1 MPLSVLEAMAAGLP
15 VAATDV
21 GDIASMVAAENRPFI
36 TPLDETALAKAIASL
51 IRDPALRQRV
61 GAANRAKAVAEFG
74 QVSNDRCLAGVVR
87 RHCDGGM
94 TDITLS
100 RVTDWADLGQRWR
113 ALEERS
119 DCSFF
124 QSWTWTGCLAEE
136 RFPDPVLLEAKS
148 DGRVV
153 VMALFNRR
161 RAMTGQQ
168 TLWLGE
174 SGRRD
179 FDAIYIEWNGLL
191 AETGTP
197 PGLLADC
204 LRAARLAPLNGWRPW
219 VGRRLVLSGVDE
231 PTMQAAQAAG
241 GQSVGCA
248 DNRRR
253 LMLISPHC
261 CQRQQPTWRR

>member
-1 MPLSVLEAMAAGLP
+1 
-15 VAATDV
+15 
-21 GDIASMVAAENRPFI
+21 
-36 TPLDETALAKAIASL
+36 
-51 IRDPALRQRV
+51 
-61 GAANRAKAVAEFG
+61 
-74 QVSNDRCLAGVVR
+74 
-87 RHCDGGM
+87 M
-94 TDITLS
+94 TEITLS

-124 QSWTWTGCLAEE
+124 QSWTWTGCRAEE

-161 RAMTGQQ
+161 RTMTGQQ

-191 AETGTP
+191 VETGTP
-197 PGLLADC
+197 PRLLADC
-204 LRAARLAPLNGWRPW
+204 LRAARRAPLNGWRPW

-231 PTMQAAQAAG
+231 PTMLAAQTADGHLEMLRQSSAPYVDLAAL
-241 GQSVGCA
+241 
-248 DNRRR
+248 R
-253 LMLISPHC
+253 
-261 CQRQQPTWRR
+261 QRQQPYLAALSGNTRYQLRRSARAYAATGELELRRAASLDEAMAYLNALTALHQTTWTRRGRSGAF